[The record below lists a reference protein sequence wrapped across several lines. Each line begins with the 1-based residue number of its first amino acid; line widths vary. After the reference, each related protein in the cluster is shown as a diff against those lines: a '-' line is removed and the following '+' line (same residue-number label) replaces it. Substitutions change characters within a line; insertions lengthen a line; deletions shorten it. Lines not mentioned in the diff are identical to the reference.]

1 MNGPN
6 RMRGTEM
13 KIPPMFTKLHHATSS
28 FTAAAMQDSGESKM
42 CRHMEGT
49 HIRKGK
55 QRFSAVK

>member
-1 MNGPN
+1 
-6 RMRGTEM
+6 MRGTEM

-28 FTAAAMQDSGESKM
+28 STAAAMQDSRESKM